1 MRLYKTCVV
10 DNFSHVGKKAQE
22 TGSDNKKRSRL
33 VERFFPQV
41 FEKYLVN
48 ILVPVIE
55 SELTVFEVKIK
66 G

>member
-1 MRLYKTCVV
+1 LSSL
-10 DNFSHVGKKAQE
+10 NLFSSGE
-22 TGSDNKKRSRL
+22 KRDIIILGSRL